1 MKKLISVSL
10 LLSLM
15 LGLSA
20 CGAASSSI
28 ASPEAQTTAAAV
40 EANAVPEPEE
50 ATEPAVDK
58 LDEMIARMSLEE
70 KVGQMFFARCPD
82 ENAAETAAEYHLGG
96 YVLFGRDFE
105 NLAEDNR
112 RLRREAAQKAVG
124 RLRTL
129 FSRRTGN

>member
-50 ATEPAVDK
+50 DGA
-58 LDEMIARMSLEE
+58 
-70 KVGQMFFARCPD
+70 C
-82 ENAAETAAEYHLGG
+82 
-96 YVLFGRDFE
+96 
-105 NLAEDNR
+105 R
-112 RLRREAAQKAVG
+112 R
-124 RLRTL
+124 
-129 FSRRTGN
+129 

>member
-82 ENAAETAAEYHLGG
+82 ENAAETL
-96 YVLFGRDFE
+96 
-105 NLAEDNR
+105 
-112 RLRREAAQKAVG
+112 G
-124 RLRTL
+124 RLRSL
-129 FSRRTGN
+129 WQGF